1 MAEYIIH
8 LKLAQKYILAVSV
21 GKQTNEQIDRL
32 TKKKK
37 DHYIYGETCVIEIT
51 VRSRQGFFCRD
62 WGWGPDVVIITV
74 AAIT

>member
-8 LKLAQKYILAVSV
+8 LKIAQKHILAVSV

-37 DHYIYGETCVIEIT
+37 ITIYGETCVIEIT

-62 WGWGPDVVIITV
+62 WGGGPDVVIITV

>member
-8 LKLAQKYILAVSV
+8 LKLAQKHILAVSV

-37 DHYIYGETCVIEIT
+37 ITIYGETCVIEIT
-51 VRSRQGFFCRD
+51 VRSRQGFFLQ
-62 WGWGPDVVIITV
+62 GLGLGS
-74 AAIT
+74 

>member
-21 GKQTNEQIDRL
+21 GKQTNEQIDKL

-37 DHYIYGETCVIEIT
+37 DHYI
-51 VRSRQGFFCRD
+51 
-62 WGWGPDVVIITV
+62 W
-74 AAIT
+74 